1 MNLEFSETQL
11 DNIADKLADQGYL
24 VLTKVIEEPLL
35 LSLKQRAL
43 SISHEQWREAGV
55 GRAQLFQIDKQV
67 RSDKIHWI
75 SQSDPIEE
83 RFLALMD
90 NLRHGLNRRL
100 FMGLFDYESH
110 FSIYQP
116 GEFYQK
122 HVDALKGRSNRV
134 LSTVLYL
141 NEHWQEA
148 DAGELLLYPP
158 QHSSSRDT
166 QTVLK
171 KVAPQ
176 LGTMLIFLSEKF
188 PHEVLAAQQTRYSI
202 AGWFRVNNNHGG
214 LIDPA
219 R

>member
-11 DNIADKLADQGYL
+11 DNIADQLADQGYL
-24 VLTKVIEEPLL
+24 VLTQTIEKKLL

-43 SISHEQWREAGV
+43 SISKAQWREAGV
-55 GRAQLFQIDKQV
+55 GRAKQFQVDKQV

-75 SQSDPIEE
+75 SPSDPIEKN
-83 RFLALMD
+83 FLALMD

-110 FSIYQP
+110 FAIYQP

-122 HVDALKGRSNRV
+122 HIDALKGRSNRV

-141 NEHWQEA
+141 NENWQET
-148 DAGELLLYPP
+148 DAGELVLYPP
-158 QHSSSRDT
+158 KNSKP
-166 QTVLK
+166 LK
-171 KVAPQ
+171 AQSALLKVAPQ
-176 LGTMLIFLSEKF
+176 LGTMIIFLSEKF